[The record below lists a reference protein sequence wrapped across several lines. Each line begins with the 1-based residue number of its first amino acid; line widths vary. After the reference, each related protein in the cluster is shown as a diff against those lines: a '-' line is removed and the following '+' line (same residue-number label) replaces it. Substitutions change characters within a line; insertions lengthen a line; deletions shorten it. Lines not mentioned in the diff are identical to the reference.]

1 MVCPHRATI
10 TTRGSVDSRVGVFEL
25 RQKLLSNH
33 DLETVAGD
41 NFPDDD
47 KFPALNLPQGETGEL

>member
-41 NFPDDD
+41 